1 MSIPNFVSV
10 SDLQRDYP
18 GLLKKLKKSQEPL
31 LVLKNNN
38 LEAVMLS
45 GEVYKAL
52 QEKIREYE
60 EKEALQAI
68 KLYKEAEKAGKLI
81 KMKNVDELF
90 E

>member
-1 MSIPNFVSV
+1 
-10 SDLQRDYP
+10 
-18 GLLKKLKKSQEPL
+18 LKKSQEPL

-45 GEVYKAL
+45 GEAYRTL

-60 EKEALQAI
+60 EKEALEAINRYQQA
-68 KLYKEAEKAGKLI
+68 KKAGKLI
-81 KMKNVDELF
+81 KMKSTNELF